1 MSGLAGPSAR
11 LAALAERGLHRGR
24 ESWRALQVGAAIA
37 IGQVTAADEGGRSL
51 REPYPI
57 VRVAERTLDGFDPRE
72 RMDRLILT
80 APLDPANDAMP
91 RAGLPGDAP
100 N

>member
-1 MSGLAGPSAR
+1 MIGVRSRR
-11 LAALAERGLHRGR
+11 LATLAERGLTRGR

-37 IGQVTAADEGGRSL
+37 IGQVTSADGGGPGL

-57 VRVAERTLDGFDPRE
+57 VRVAERARDGFDLRE
-72 RMDRLILT
+72 RMGGHVLT
-80 APLDPANDAMP
+80 APLDLTKSDERP
-91 RAGLPGDAP
+91 AGLPGDAP

>member
-1 MSGLAGPSAR
+1 MSGLGVRSQR
-11 LAALAERGLHRGR
+11 LAMLAERGLHRGR

-37 IGQVTAADEGGRSL
+37 IGQVTAVEGGGPGL

-57 VRVAERTLDGFDPRE
+57 VRVAERARDGFDPRE
-72 RMDRLILT
+72 RMGDHVLT
-80 APLDPANDAMP
+80 APLDLGNRDAGS
-91 RAGLPGDAP
+91 AGLPGDAP

>member
-1 MSGLAGPSAR
+1 MSGFAGPSAR

-37 IGQVTAADEGGRSL
+37 IGQVTSADGDGRRL

-57 VRVAERTLDGFDPRE
+57 VRVAEEGLDGFDPRE

-80 APLDPANDAMP
+80 APLDPARDATP
-91 RAGLPGDAP
+91 LAGLPGDAP